1 MSNPGTSF
9 TNSTDIGRDTS
20 DPDSSYHTDYISI
33 LIITM
38 LAFFIV
44 SYYLYYIAKQGSK
57 RAKSTGAETTVIHY
71 KYEII
76 RSLAI
81 ANASNFIII

>member
-1 MSNPGTSF
+1 MSKPVEPMFHNTTATESL
-9 TNSTDIGRDTS
+9 NQ
-20 DPDSSYHTDYISI
+20 DSSYHLDYISL

-38 LAFFIV
+38 LAFFVV

-57 RAKSTGAETTVIHY
+57 RAKSTGAETTVLHY
-71 KYEII
+71 KYDII

-81 ANASNFIII
+81 ANASNYLIT

>member
-1 MSNPGTSF
+1 MSTPVQPSNT
-9 TNSTDIGRDTS
+9 TEQDVNINAY
-20 DPDSSYHTDYISI
+20 YHTDYISF

-57 RAKSTGAETTVIHY
+57 RAKSTGIETTVIHY
-71 KYEII
+71 KYDII

-81 ANASNFIII
+81 TNASI

>member
-1 MSNPGTSF
+1 MADTIEPMFNNTDIV
-9 TNSTDIGRDTS
+9 NSTNGS
-20 DPDSSYHTDYISI
+20 EQPAYHIDYISC

-38 LAFFIV
+38 LAFFLV
-44 SYYLYYIAKQGSK
+44 SYYLYYIAKQGANK
-57 RAKSTGAETTVIHY
+57 AKSAGVETAVLHY

-81 ANASNFIII
+81 ANASI